1 MAHKEPTEMRVL
13 ISAFRLSQFDYWFCL
28 SVLTFF
34 SHKWYLYDS
43 CSSYLYN
50 KLLVEIFFWTCC
62 FVQLVLEVE
71 LWSEGPTSL
80 WFSSDV
86 RCSSELPVLEFAQ
99 LRIPG
104 NRQYGPVQDLR
115 FYSFQ
120 VQRIPQDHQTW
131 TNPIN

>member
-13 ISAFRLSQFDYWFCL
+13 ISACRLSQFDYWFCL

-34 SHKWYLYDS
+34 SLKWYLYDS

-62 FVQLVLEVE
+62 FVQLVLEIE
-71 LWSEGPTSL
+71 LCSEGPTNL

-86 RCSSELPVLEFAQ
+86 RSNSELQLWSLPSWEYLGIGNMVLYKISGSTLFRCKQFHEIIRLEQ
-99 LRIPG
+99 IL
-104 NRQYGPVQDLR
+104 
-115 FYSFQ
+115 
-120 VQRIPQDHQTW
+120 
-131 TNPIN
+131 